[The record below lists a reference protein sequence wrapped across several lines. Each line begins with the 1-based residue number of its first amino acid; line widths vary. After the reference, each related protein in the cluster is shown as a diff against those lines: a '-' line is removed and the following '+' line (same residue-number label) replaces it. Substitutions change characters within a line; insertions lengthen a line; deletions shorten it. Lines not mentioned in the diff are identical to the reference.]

1 MNTKS
6 IIIGTVLILLGSMAH
21 AGMNIAV
28 LAGIKQLPNGFH
40 DEIEHQTALG
50 VQFEHGVR
58 RISYVVTFLYSD
70 DTYKQ
75 GEQYAF
81 VEKAVVSTTEMRLGA
96 RYRFKPFYVGGG
108 PAVINTT
115 QQHKFNSG
123 GIGSLARTST
133 KSSSVGYGAY
143 FEVGKD
149 WKFTKNIR
157 VGVQYGRS
165 IVLRRTGDDINGVG
179 KSIVLGTIGY
189 RF

>member
-1 MNTKS
+1 MKS
-6 IIIGTVLILLGSMAH
+6 IVIGTVLLLLGSMSH

-28 LAGIKQLPNGFH
+28 LAGVKQLPNEFH
-40 DEIEHQTALG
+40 DEIEHQTAFG

-58 RISYVVTFLYSD
+58 RLSYVVTFLYSAD
-70 DTYKQ
+70 KHKQ
-75 GEQYAF
+75 GEQYTF
-81 VEKAVVSTTEMRLGA
+81 VEKVVVSTTEIRLGA
-96 RYRFKPFYVGGG
+96 RYRFNSFYVGGG
-108 PAVINTT
+108 PSVINTT
-115 QQHKFNSG
+115 QQYKLNSE
-123 GIGSLARTST
+123 GIGSLQRTST

-149 WKFTKNIR
+149 WQFTKNIR

-165 IVLRRTGDDINGVG
+165 VVSRREDGVINGVG